1 MTAEIDKM
9 VESYDAGME
18 ELTKLKNGVQA
29 LIAKFSA
36 SHGKS

>member
-1 MTAEIDKM
+1 MIVRQPDKH
-9 VESYDAGME
+9 